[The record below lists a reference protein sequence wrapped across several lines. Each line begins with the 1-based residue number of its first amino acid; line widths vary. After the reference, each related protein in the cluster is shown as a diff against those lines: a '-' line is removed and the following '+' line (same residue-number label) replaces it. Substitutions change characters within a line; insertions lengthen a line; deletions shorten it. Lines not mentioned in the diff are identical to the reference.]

1 MATQEPRH
9 FTYSFS
15 LGLLCILVALACFV
29 AALCFAEAW
38 LTVGTWQE
46 WAAGGF
52 IASTLAK
59 IL

>member
-1 MATQEPRH
+1 MATEPRH
-9 FTYSFS
+9 LTYTFSFS
-15 LGLLCILVALACFV
+15 LLFLLLALACFV

-38 LTVGTWQE
+38 LTVGNWQE
-46 WAAGGF
+46 WIAGGL

>member
-1 MATQEPRH
+1 MSAEPRH

-15 LGLLCILVALACFV
+15 LSLLCILIALACFV
-29 AALCFAEAW
+29 ASECVLQGW
-38 LTVGTWQE
+38 LTLGT
-46 WAAGGF
+46 AAQWFVGGF